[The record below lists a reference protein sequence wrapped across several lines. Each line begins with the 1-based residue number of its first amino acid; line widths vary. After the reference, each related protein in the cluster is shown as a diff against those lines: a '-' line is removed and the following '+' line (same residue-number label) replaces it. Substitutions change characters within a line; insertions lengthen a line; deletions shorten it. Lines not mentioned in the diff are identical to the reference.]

1 MEEGNPEGLKLLRDS
16 LKKVQVEAVDC
27 TLHMYFYDYYYFYY
41 YYNYHYYHGYVTIII
56 DIIIITIFIIIIIII
71 IIIEFLTI
79 VIQISSG
86 EPKEESNVFVVFGA
100 SGDLAKKKIYPTL
113 WALFRDKLLPK
124 VRRKVTLLFTF

>member
-56 DIIIITIFIIIIIII
+56 DIIIITIFVIIIIII

-79 VIQISSG
+79 IISRYLLGSLRRSRTCSWCSGPAETWPRRRSTRPSGLSSG
-86 EPKEESNVFVVFGA
+86 TSFFQ
-100 SGDLAKKKIYPTL
+100 
-113 WALFRDKLLPK
+113 R
-124 VRRKVTLLFTF
+124 